1 MKEMIKHLFNL
12 LFVNGVF
19 VFLVHKRSNSK
30 AEYNIKLI
38 GQPTNYFQFCAALI
52 GISSAVI
59 AILIVMAFDQN
70 VMVIIAAVFI
80 SLGTGR
86 QIFASALDVITTD
99 MNAYLSSWAS
109 TILLVAKNNLKMT
122 TADGDSI
129 ESHVKLILYSTRM
142 YNLPIELDQVRP
154 ESQQVL
160 IEYLNKHK
168 WELKYPQAINSDD
181 SSRLAF
187 AQYATK
193 YMIEKLLIY
202 NNLEDLQ
209 ERSGGVNAVILIAL
223 GTLIWL
229 IS

>member
-109 TILLVAKNNLKMT
+109 TILLVAKNNLNMT

-142 YNLPIELDQVRP
+142 YNLPIELDQVGP
-154 ESQQVL
+154 ESQRVL

-168 WELKYPQAINSDD
+168 WELKYPQTINSDD

>member
-1 MKEMIKHLFNL
+1 MKEMIKHLVNL

-30 AEYNIKLI
+30 AEYNFKLI

-86 QIFASALDVITTD
+86 QIFASALDIITTN

-109 TILLVAKNNLKMT
+109 TILLVAKNNLNMT

-142 YNLPIELDQVRP
+142 YYLPIELDRVRR

-168 WELKYPQAINSDD
+168 WE
-181 SSRLAF
+181 
-187 AQYATK
+187 
-193 YMIEKLLIY
+193 
-202 NNLEDLQ
+202 
-209 ERSGGVNAVILIAL
+209 
-223 GTLIWL
+223 
-229 IS
+229 

>member
-109 TILLVAKNNLKMT
+109 TILLVAKNNLNMT

-168 WELKYPQAINSDD
+168 WELKYPHPINSDD